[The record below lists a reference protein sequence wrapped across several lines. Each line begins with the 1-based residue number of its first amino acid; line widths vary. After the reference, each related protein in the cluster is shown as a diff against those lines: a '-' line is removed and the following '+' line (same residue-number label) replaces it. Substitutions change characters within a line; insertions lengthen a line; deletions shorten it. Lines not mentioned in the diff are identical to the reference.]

1 MHLSNVLHLFELFGN
16 RSSQHIIAAAE
27 EFPLDCISNKS
38 DAKTFDVLKYE
49 LYHSSSF
56 KVWFWKITSNSS

>member
-16 RSSQHIIAAAE
+16 RSSQHIAAAE

-56 KVWFWKITSNSS
+56 KV